1 MPKKNAKDER
11 IDELTQD
18 LQRVQADF
26 VNYQRR
32 AESER
37 LEIMAMAKQEVTKQ
51 LLPILDNIDRGLAH
65 LPEELVDN
73 DWAKGVQ
80 QVGKQAEE
88 MLKSLGIERIVAVGE
103 RFDPHQHEA
112 ISQDGEGDMVT
123 AELQPGYRMG
133 DKVIRHAMVKVGQV
147 ELSNDEKENN

>member
-26 VNYQRR
+26 VNYKRR

-37 LEIMAMAKQEVTKQ
+37 LEIMAMAKQEVMKQ

-65 LPEELVDN
+65 LPEELLDN

-80 QVGKQAEE
+80 QVAKQAEE
-88 MLKSLGIERIVAVGE
+88 MLKSIGIERIISVGE

-112 ISQDGEGDMVT
+112 ISQDGEGDTVT
-123 AELQPGYRMG
+123 EELQPGYRMG
-133 DKVIRHAMVKVGQV
+133 DKVIRHSMVKVGQE
-147 ELSNDEKENN
+147 ELSNEKENN

>member
-26 VNYQRR
+26 VNYKRR

-80 QVGKQAEE
+80 QVGRQAEE

>member
-11 IDELTQD
+11 IEELTQD

-26 VNYQRR
+26 VNYKRR
-32 AESER
+32 AETER
-37 LEIMAMAKQEVTKQ
+37 LEIMAKQQVTKQ

-65 LPEELVDN
+65 LPQELADN

-88 MLKSLGIERIVAVGE
+88 MLKSLGIERIVAVGQQ
-103 RFDPHQHEA
+103 FDPHQHEA
-112 ISQDGEGDMVT
+112 ISQDGDGDIVT
-123 AELQPGYRMG
+123 EELQPGYRMG
-133 DKVIRHAMVKVGQV
+133 DKVIRHSMVKVGQT